1 MNGMLTP
8 PNAVAA
14 ADAFNSVRR
23 EIVILF
29 LPTTSLFAF
38 VRRKGPCRLVIMS
51 RQSGQAFSL
60 CDQRPRPSARPGR
73 GRRRTAFAER
83 EFVGSIARMK
93 PPAAKTGE

>member
-38 VRRKGPCRLVIMS
+38 VRREGPCRLVIMS

-60 CDQRPRPSARPGR
+60 CVQRPRPLQGPVEDAGARLLPSANLWE
-73 GRRRTAFAER
+73 ASR
-83 EFVGSIARMK
+83 E
-93 PPAAKTGE
+93 

>member
-60 CDQRPRPSARPGR
+60 CDQRPRPSLQGPVEDAGARLLPS
-73 GRRRTAFAER
+73 ANLWEASR
-83 EFVGSIARMK
+83 E
-93 PPAAKTGE
+93 